1 MTAMNKM
8 YNDSGLM
15 PSHLVRMNQDKRNFN
30 DKNGKDNQK
39 SGKVALIAGRDSPR
53 SDNEDLVNVEPSSV
67 KN

>member
-1 MTAMNKM
+1 
-8 YNDSGLM
+8 M
-15 PSHLVRMNQDKRNFN
+15 PSHLVRMNQDKRSFN

-39 SGKVALIAGRDSPR
+39 SGQVALIAGRDSPR

>member
-1 MTAMNKM
+1 
-8 YNDSGLM
+8 M

-39 SGKVALIAGRDSPR
+39 SGKVTLIAGMESPR

-67 KN
+67 KNQKQIRHPDG